1 MNSEILKKD
10 EDSKKI
16 FTLIILI
23 FTLMICTTSATY
35 AYFAFTANNNN
46 VVKGTAAVSGL
57 TLTVTEQT
65 LGGTKSGAT
74 KTNVM
79 VPQLES
85 ALGTAMGSDYKCIDA
100 NGNTV
105 CKVYKITIANPNM
118 TATMPITGTIK
129 FTSTMPNLKWKL
141 VSNATTIGSV
151 GTATVATLN
160 SAQSF
165 ATPTLSSTNKTYTYY
180 IVIWI
185 NEINSAQT
193 DSGSW
198 AATIAFNPTDGSGGL
213 TSTIKS

>member
-1 MNSEILKKD
+1 M
-10 EDSKKI
+10 
-16 FTLIILI
+16 
-23 FTLMICTTSATY
+23 
-35 AYFAFTANNNN
+35 
-46 VVKGTAAVSGL
+46 
-57 TLTVTEQT
+57 Q
-65 LGGTKSGAT
+65 
-74 KTNVM
+74 M
-79 VPQLES
+79 V
-85 ALGTAMGSDYKCIDA
+85 
-100 NGNTV
+100 
-105 CKVYKITIANPNM
+105 TIANPNM

-165 ATPTLSSTNKTYTYY
+165 ATPTLSLTNKTYTYY